1 MTRLRERDII
11 RVLHLVLSIPVV
23 GYLYGPVEHI
33 APAAFFVRWVAFP
46 LVALSGFWMWLKPRI
61 AKRIVQYRLRRTGP
75 RQTAPSMFKQP
86 KGA

>member
-46 LVALSGFWMWLKPRI
+46 LVTLASSLVGMCPL
-61 AKRIVQYRLRRTGP
+61 
-75 RQTAPSMFKQP
+75 
-86 KGA
+86 